1 MSGCPLAGPPVH
13 RATIESVASKRGKQT
28 VRDMILSMLVI
39 TAVAGVVYIFIPHDD
54 KADPIKAVDYRV
66 ELATARRAAPYPVAA
81 PAGLP
86 EGWKPT
92 SVSYEGRNGSGWH
105 LGFLDPDEKYVAVE
119 QSTVPAKKY
128 VPQVSQHA
136 ENTGRTREVSGR
148 SWEVWKGSK
157 YDALVLHAEG
167 VTTVVTGSAPADRL
181 AEMAGALKTASAADD
196 ASDAPAGA
204 GAGAAG
210 ASGAPAAS

>member
-1 MSGCPLAGPPVH
+1 M
-13 RATIESVASKRGKQT
+13 ASKRGKQT

-86 EGWKPT
+86 DDWKPT
-92 SVSYEGRNGSGWH
+92 SVSYEGHNGAGWH

-119 QSTVPAKKY
+119 QSTTPAKKY
-128 VPQVSQHA
+128 VPQVSQDA

-148 SWEVWKGSK
+148 AWEVWQGPK

-181 AEMAGALKTASAADD
+181 VEMAAALKTAAPADD
-196 ASDAPAGA
+196 
-204 GAGAAG
+204 
-210 ASGAPAAS
+210 ASGAPAASAAS

>member
-1 MSGCPLAGPPVH
+1 M
-13 RATIESVASKRGKQT
+13 ASKRGKQT
-28 VRDMILSMLVI
+28 VRDMFLSMLVI

-92 SVSYEGRNGSGWH
+92 SVSYEGHNGAGWH
-105 LGFLDPDEKYVAVE
+105 LGYLDPEDRYVAVE
-119 QSTVPAKKY
+119 QSTTPAKKY
-128 VPQVSQHA
+128 VPAVSQDA
-136 ENTGRTREVSGR
+136 KNTGRTRDVSGQA
-148 SWEVWKGSK
+148 WEVWKGPK

-167 VTTVVTGSAPADRL
+167 VTTVVTGSAPTERL
-181 AEMAGALKTASAADD
+181 GEMAAALETAPEASPDPSTASAA
-196 ASDAPAGA
+196 AS
-204 GAGAAG
+204 
-210 ASGAPAAS
+210 

>member
-1 MSGCPLAGPPVH
+1 MSGCPPTGRPGAH
-13 RATIESVASKRGKQT
+13 ATIESVASKRGKQT

-54 KADPIKAVDYRV
+54 TADPVKAVDYRV

-81 PAGLP
+81 PAGLA
-86 EGWKPT
+86 EGWRPT
-92 SVSYEGRNGSGWH
+92 SVSYQGQDGAGWH
-105 LGFLDPDEKYVAVE
+105 LGYLDPDNRYVAVE
-119 QSTVPAKKY
+119 QSTTPARKY
-128 VPQVSQHA
+128 VPEVSQNA

-148 SWEVWKGSK
+148 AWEIWQGPK

-167 VTTVVTGSAPADRL
+167 VTTVVTGSAPAERL
-181 AEMAGALKTASAADD
+181 VEMAASLKTA
-196 ASDAPAGA
+196 PAGT
-204 GAGAAG
+204 